1 MNLDYIIS
9 PIVGSIIGYTT
20 NWLAIKML
28 FKPHKAY
35 YLGKLRI
42 PFTPGLIPRERERIA
57 KSLGQA
63 VGGNLL
69 TEEVI
74 MTELTNPK
82 VIQSLKD
89 YVLNDLLGDSVQI
102 NKVIEI
108 MFGDETEFYNKV
120 AQQIRTTLQEQLIE
134 KRMMSGFIETTLAT
148 YLKQPV
154 AMSQILGPKVD
165 EKIDELLYENK
176 VKIAHQIC
184 LFVAE
189 DSFAEKVKSIIGSIV
204 SEKMGGLAAM
214 FIQPASIY
222 GMLIDFVNSY
232 FENEQ
237 NQDAL
242 VRGIIGIK
250 NRGLNNSITSMMDE
264 AQLDDIAS
272 QLNQLIHKKLADMI
286 LTDQFLNIVA
296 ALLKSI
302 AEKPIPLTIA
312 IKEHIEM
319 IVEDNYRKFAL
330 THLPIF
336 LEQFNVT
343 NVVET
348 QINKF
353 SVHEVE
359 DLIFKIV
366 DKELN
371 AITWLGALLGFVMGT
386 ITLFF

>member
-1 MNLDYIIS
+1 MNLDYIVS

-28 FKPHKAY
+28 FKPHKAHY
-35 YLGKLRI
+35 IGKIRI
-42 PFTPGLIPRERERIA
+42 PFTPGLIPKERERIA

-69 TEEVI
+69 TEDVI

-82 VIQSLKD
+82 VIQSLKN
-89 YVLNDLLGDSVQI
+89 YVMSDLLGDSVHI
-102 NKVIEI
+102 DKIIGV
-108 MFGDETEFYNKV
+108 MFKDDAEFYNNVARHIQKV
-120 AQQIRTTLQEQLIE
+120 LHQQLIE
-134 KRMMSGFIETTLAT
+134 NNMMSELIESTLT
-148 YLKQPV
+148 SYLKKQVP
-154 AMSQILGPKVD
+154 MNELIGSKVD
-165 EKIDELLYENK
+165 AKIDQILYENK
-176 VKIAHQIC
+176 VRIANQIC
-184 LFVAE
+184 LFIAE
-189 DSFAEKVKSIIGSIV
+189 ESFAEKIKGIIANIV

-222 GMLIDFVNSY
+222 GMLIDFVNAY

-237 NQDAL
+237 NQDSL
-242 VRGIIGIK
+242 INGLISIK
-250 NRGLNNSITSMMDE
+250 NRGLAHPIPTLLDE
-264 AQLDDIAS
+264 VQIDDIS
-272 QLNQLIHKKLADMI
+272 DQLSRFIHKKIADLI
-286 LTDQFLNIVA
+286 ITNQFLKIVTD
-296 ALLKSI
+296 LLMSI
-302 AEKPIPLTIA
+302 AQNPIPLSDSL
-312 IKEHIEM
+312 KEHIEE
-319 IVEDNYRKFAL
+319 IVEENYRKFAM
-330 THLPIF
+330 THLPVF

-353 SVHEVE
+353 SVTEVE

-386 ITLFF
+386 IVLFF